1 VLRERIQAADDRQNQ
16 RRKIA
21 SKRSLADAPGDHL
34 YFRLSISDAD
44 FSICIHAFRNL
55 FGIYRKQWN
64 YLTSSCKNY
73 SPGPIEHGN
82 KGLKNRQKSS
92 AVNSATDSVVAFLD
106 AVSKEHGEA
115 YATHFI
121 REITGMSLRNEE
133 DGLVELPSSFTK
145 RKLYAEFCFSRGYK
159 VKSTAKGSYGPMKDF
174 ALRPFDEVFWPE
186 GSTPLSICSW
196 TDFRKLW
203 KKHFPK
209 LGIRNP
215 CEDTCGECVKICN
228 SFKYLDR
235 SAATR
240 SVAAALLNNDDSSD
254 SNTENAGI
262 DVSEYDFL
270 DSFEYPQEVIVMQAS
285 KHALHAHDRREY
297 ASLRIKESKDTKDH
311 AWEERRFVSVLFF
324 FNYLFLSCLTIA
336 VLLFLLKFL
345 SGRGLLSKLGPASL
359 RRRAARGHLLLLSP
373 CCVLL
378 WSC

>member
-1 VLRERIQAADDRQNQ
+1 MLRERIQAADDRQNERQ
-16 RRKIA
+16 KVA
-21 SKRSLADAPGDHL
+21 SKRSLADAPGDRL
-34 YFRLSISDAD
+34 YFCLSVSNAD
-44 FSICIHAFRNL
+44 LNLCIHAFRNL

-64 YLTSSCKNY
+64 YLKSSCKNY

-115 YATHFI
+115 YATRFI

-174 ALRPFDEVFWPE
+174 LLRPFDELLWPAD
-186 GSTPLSICSW
+186 STPLPVCSW
-196 TDFRKLW
+196 TDFRMIW

-215 CEDTCGECVKICN
+215 CEDTCGECVKIRN

-235 SAATR
+235 STATR
-240 SVAAALLNNDDSSD
+240 AIAAELLNNDDSSASD
-254 SNTENAGI
+254 KETDDIA
-262 DVSEYDFL
+262 DVAEYDFL
-270 DSFEYPQEVIVMQAS
+270 DVYEYPQEVILMQAS
-285 KHALHAHDRREY
+285 KHALHAQEQRQY
-297 ASLRIKESKDTKDH
+297 ASLRIKESKDTKDSP
-311 AWEERRFVSVLFF
+311 WEERRFVSVVCFFSLFI
-324 FNYLFLSCLTIA
+324 YLFTHNHCLVTI
-336 VLLFLLKFL
+336 
-345 SGRGLLSKLGPASL
+345 SKVFA
-359 RRRAARGHLLLLSP
+359 
-373 CCVLL
+373 
-378 WSC
+378 